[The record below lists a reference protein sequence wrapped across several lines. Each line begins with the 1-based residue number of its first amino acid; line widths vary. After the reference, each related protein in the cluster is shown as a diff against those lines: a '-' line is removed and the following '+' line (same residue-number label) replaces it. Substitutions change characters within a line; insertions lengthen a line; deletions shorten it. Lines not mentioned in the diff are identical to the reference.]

1 MPNWVILPYQGEERV
16 AVSWPAGI
24 ERSRGLCRRVV
35 VGLPRGCG
43 LDQLWPAPMLK
54 CPKIVDQSI
63 LSLTTDFW
71 LLVDRGGIEGPSA
84 EIGVSIFEI
93 TRFQNG
99 TMEL

>member
-1 MPNWVILPYQGEERV
+1 
-16 AVSWPAGI
+16 
-24 ERSRGLCRRVV
+24 
-35 VGLPRGCG
+35 
-43 LDQLWPAPMLK
+43 MLK
-54 CPKIVDQSI
+54 SPKIVDQSI
-63 LSLTTDFW
+63 LSLATDFW